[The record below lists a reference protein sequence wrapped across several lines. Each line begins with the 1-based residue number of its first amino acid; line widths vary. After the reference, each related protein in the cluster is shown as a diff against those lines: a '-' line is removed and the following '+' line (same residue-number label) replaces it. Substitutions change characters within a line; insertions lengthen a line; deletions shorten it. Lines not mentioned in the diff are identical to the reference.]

1 MVVVILRKT
10 MVGNRRLD
18 VLFVLLCDLNCAG
31 DVMLRCWSSWLLTEA
46 CEYEMPF
53 SRGVGAGRGGA
64 LGG

>member
-1 MVVVILRKT
+1 